1 MIQLALPGKIQA
13 LSFICILAYTSNRVS
28 VCAASVVLFESKGG
42 PWLYHPFLLAVYGT
56 LYFCFIIVF
65 GLQLQHWDAEIAGHC
80 YSTLNITF
88 SLALHPKADMVY
100 LGLTS
105 LYWCVTIWYTT
116 RAALSNLALIVDNH
130 SIKSPVD
137 QAQHDWNWKIHLLS
151 SLIRSLT
158 DLPPWFIQPD
168 PRASVVLIATMQY
181 PLHCYMLLALRNSNQ
196 SYLAGESENS
206 WGFGQVVA
214 LVLRGSTILKC
225 IQALIGILSV

>member
-1 MIQLALPGKIQA
+1 MFLFLPTLLIPSLFSERSPPVCLIFPGIALLVGA
-13 LSFICILAYTSNRVS
+13 LVQHDTLVLYHHRVVYNTVSFTEQDPSIKFYMYLSYTSNRVFVYTS
-28 VCAASVVLFESKGG
+28 SVVLFESKGG
-42 PWLYHPFLLAVYGT
+42 PLLYHLFLLTVYGT

-65 GLQLQHWDAEIAGHC
+65 GLQLQHWGDEIAGHC

-137 QAQHDWNWKIHLLS
+137 QAQHD
-151 SLIRSLT
+151 
-158 DLPPWFIQPD
+158 
-168 PRASVVLIATMQY
+168 
-181 PLHCYMLLALRNSNQ
+181 
-196 SYLAGESENS
+196 
-206 WGFGQVVA
+206 
-214 LVLRGSTILKC
+214 
-225 IQALIGILSV
+225 